1 MLATAFLVTPCPGCH
16 AFSVTSPTAAAGAA
30 ASRRAL
36 HKPSASRPL
45 LASPPNVQE
54 EVSSYDL
61 LTLDSSSS
69 SSSSD
74 ISKSN
79 QRGSSFPTTA
89 VTSLTSMFMWMATSQ
104 MAVAAEPDWGIFE
117 GRTGSLLHPIMMGGL
132 FLYSAYT
139 AFLGFQYRRQR
150 TIGDEISALKKTIPA
165 AAAATD
171 AEGNE
176 LPPSPAVV
184 QAQEQIASLTAERKD
199 LSQKAPRDQHF
210 AQGALLAFLGTAF
223 AIVVSLQYSL

>member
-1 MLATAFLVTPCPGCH
+1 
-16 AFSVTSPTAAAGAA
+16 
-30 ASRRAL
+30 
-36 HKPSASRPL
+36 
-45 LASPPNVQE
+45 
-54 EVSSYDL
+54 
-61 LTLDSSSS
+61 
-69 SSSSD
+69 
-74 ISKSN
+74 
-79 QRGSSFPTTA
+79 
-89 VTSLTSMFMWMATSQ
+89 

-165 AAAATD
+165 AATD

-223 AIVVSLQYSL
+223 AIEVRLHYSLSPRVKNTFQHSHSIYIACVCVLYRSFVFTTQYKLYCSTTGST